1 MDTAFWN
8 FLGVSAPEGAHP
20 TSWSMDPSWAA
31 LSAWGLIVV
40 LGVALAVVFY
50 RKETVPV
57 SSWLQGTLVSLRAFS
72 IAALAWLVFSPIQC
86 SVHLEGTRPRPIALV
101 LDRSQSMAT
110 EDERSRNEE
119 RLRLASIAGLGAS
132 ATKPA
137 RIEVGK
143 AIFGDAKLD
152 LLGGLAKKGPLSWHG
167 AGERTISLGQ
177 PKAGEEAPWKQWTA
191 SDPRSALGRTV
202 DDLTRSE
209 DAPAAIVLF
218 TDGRQTPDLE
228 PDLIEACQK
237 AASQGIAVHF
247 LGLGAAEP
255 PKLEI
260 RDLDAPEILQAGER
274 ILVRLRWRA
283 SGLDPADAS
292 ARIEISLDLDGA
304 EVAREELPAREGD
317 DQRTVLAFRVPA
329 TNSARSVSSLTA
341 RAKLIQGQNPSAP
354 SKLERQVRITTRPV
368 RILLVDN
375 SPRWDY
381 RFLMMQ
387 LAREAPSQV
396 GPSAGAVATSGG
408 IAVQPSFLILQADAD
423 LAAREPFVPG
433 FPGRSELFQFDAVLL
448 GDVDPA
454 KLGAD
459 GAESLRR
466 FVEEGGGLLIQS
478 GTTANPVSWAGTPL
492 ADLLPIEPDRNVAQ
506 QELLKNIKDPFSPV
520 PTPEGLATDSFRL
533 ADTPEETVSL
543 YASFPGMYRFTPV
556 TRLKPGARALMAHPT
571 QRCATGLV
579 PVLAS
584 QSYGRGR
591 VAWLGVDEIWR
602 WRFNEGEK
610 HFARFWTQWL
620 LWAAASRSDAP
631 RRVRLAMDRRD
642 PPAGTSGE
650 IRARLLDANFAPDGR
665 DKVPARI
672 QRLNAPVA
680 GDKNEAESSPSA
692 PSPDE
697 NSSEVELRSVPG
709 QPGEF
714 SLPLVHDKP
723 GKYRL
728 RLPGDDGPGLE
739 WTVFAPIDAEKT
751 GGLAEALM
759 QAAALAGGGSY
770 RGEKDAAQLSDA
782 VEGKTRPWAV
792 DSHLPRLHP
801 VWFGLLVMSLGLEWW
816 LRRRNQLS

>member
-1 MDTAFWN
+1 MNEAFWT
-8 FLGVSAPEGAHP
+8 FLGIASPEGAHP
-20 TSWSMDPSWAA
+20 TSWSTDPSWVA
-31 LSAWGLIVV
+31 LTAWAIVV
-40 LGVALAVVFY
+40 LLGIALAVVFY

-57 SSWLQGTLVSLRAFS
+57 GATLQGALVTLRAIS
-72 IAALAWLVFSPIQC
+72 IACLAWLVFSPIQC

-110 EDERSRNEE
+110 QDERSRSEE
-119 RLRLASIAGLGAS
+119 KLRIAALTGLGDS
-132 ATKPA
+132 AAKPA

-143 AIFGDAKLD
+143 AILGDAKID
-152 LLGGLAKKGPLSWHG
+152 LLASLGKKGPLSWHG
-167 AGERTISLGQ
+167 AGERTLSLGQ
-177 PKAGEEAPWKQWTA
+177 AKAGEEPPWKQWSA
-191 SDPRSALGRTV
+191 SEARSALGRTV
-202 DDLTRSE
+202 DDLIRSE
-209 DAPAAIVLF
+209 DAPAAIVML
-218 TDGRQTPDLE
+218 TDGRQTADLE
-228 PDLIEACQK
+228 PDLVEACQK
-237 AASQGIAVHF
+237 AAAQGIAVHF

-283 SGLDPADAS
+283 SGLDPADVN

-304 EVAREELPAREGD
+304 EVAREELPAKEGD

-329 TNSARSVSSLTA
+329 NSSARTVSALTA
-341 RAKLIQGQNPSAP
+341 RARLVHGLNPSAP

-368 RILLVDN
+368 RILLVDTA
-375 SPRWDY
+375 PRWDY

-396 GPSAGAVATSGG
+396 GPSAGAVSTSGG
-408 IAVQPSFLILQADAD
+408 IAVQPSFVILQADAD
-423 LAAREPFVPG
+423 LAAREPFLPG
-433 FPGRSELFQFDAVLL
+433 FPSRSELFRFDAVLL

-466 FVEEGGGLLIQS
+466 FVEEGGGLIIQS
-478 GTTANPVSWAGTPL
+478 GTSANPVTWAGTPL
-492 ADLLPIEPDRNVAQ
+492 ADLLPIEPDRAGAQ
-506 QELLKNIKDPFSPV
+506 PASLKDIKDPFLPV

-533 ADTPEETVSL
+533 ADTPEETVAL
-543 YASFPGMYRFTPV
+543 YASFPGMYRHTPV
-556 TRLKPGARALMAHPT
+556 TRLKPGARSLMAHPT
-571 QRCATGLV
+571 ERCATGPV

-591 VAWLGVDEIWR
+591 VAWLGVDETWR
-602 WRFNEGEK
+602 WRFNAGEK

-631 RRVRLAMDRRD
+631 RRVRLSMDRRD

-672 QRLNAPVA
+672 QRLDPVVNGDTTDPQPAPA
-680 GDKNEAESSPSA
+680 S
-692 PSPDE
+692 DE
-697 NSSEVELRSVPG
+697 NGAEVELRSVPG

-728 RLPGDDGPGLE
+728 RLPGDDGPGVE
-739 WTVFAPIDAEKT
+739 WTVFAPVDAEKT
-751 GGLAEALM
+751 GGLAEQLM
-759 QAAALAGGGSY
+759 QAAALAAGGTY
-770 RGEKDAAQLSDA
+770 RGEKDAAQLSEA
-782 VEGKTRPWAV
+782 VVGKTRPWSV
-792 DSHLPRLHP
+792 DAHLPRLHP
-801 VWFGLLVMSLGLEWW
+801 LWFGLLVCTLGLEWG